1 MSAEIETA
9 EDGKAVIRMTADIP
23 QMVVIEAKDN
33 VLVLLST
40 WQEEVAAAEES
51 LEEN

>member
-9 EDGKAVIRMTADIP
+9 EDGKAVIRMMTDIP
-23 QMVVIEAKDN
+23 QMVIEAKYN
-33 VLVLLST
+33 ILVLLST